1 MAQGRKDRQSGAEP
15 ATAGQGA
22 PGVESE
28 GVESL
33 IGRLRDD
40 GIAEGRARA
49 EAIVTAAE
57 QQAADLVAAAHRE
70 AEDVVS
76 QAREEAGKLRTAGD
90 DAIRLALRD
99 TMLSLEG
106 VLIERFQNMLR
117 RLVKGML
124 QDPETLK
131 RLVLEVAG
139 RAAPAVAERRAEVL
153 LPASLVSLDDLRRTP
168 EEAKPGTLMHFVLT
182 LGGGLLR
189 EGVTF
194 GAAEDL
200 AAGIRVKLVDE
211 DMHVELTESA
221 VSDLLLQ
228 HLLPRFRALL
238 RGAVVAEAGAA
249 VDESG
254 RERQVT
260 PR

>member
-1 MAQGRKDRQSGAEP
+1 MARREDSQSGSAGAAQG
-15 ATAGQGA
+15 T
-22 PGVESE
+22 PGVESA

-57 QQAADLVAAAHRE
+57 QQAAELVAAAHRE
-70 AEDVVS
+70 AEAVVS

-106 VLIERFQNMLR
+106 DLIDRFNNMLR
-117 RLVKGML
+117 RLVKGAL

-139 RAAPAVAERRAEVL
+139 RAAPEAADRRAEVL
-153 LPASLVSLDDLRRTP
+153 LPASFVSLEDLRRTP

-189 EGVTF
+189 DGVTF
-194 GAAEDL
+194 GAASDL
-200 AAGIRVKLVDE
+200 EAGIRVKLIDD
-211 DMHVELTESA
+211 DMHVELTDAA
-221 VSDLLLQ
+221 VSDLLLR

-238 RGAVVAEAGAA
+238 RGAVVAETGAA
-249 VDESG
+249 ANERG
-254 RERQVT
+254 RERH

>member
-1 MAQGRKDRQSGAEP
+1 MARGPKDQGSRAEP
-15 ATAGQGA
+15 AAAQGN
-22 PGVESE
+22 PGIESA

-40 GIAEGRARA
+40 GIAEGRTRA

-57 QQAADLVAAAHRE
+57 QRAAEIIAAAHRE
-70 AEDVVS
+70 AEGAVS

-106 VLIERFQNMLR
+106 TLIERFHDMLR
-117 RLVKGML
+117 RLVKGAL

-139 RAAPAVAERRAEVL
+139 SAAPSVTGRRAEVL
-153 LPASLVSLDDLRRTP
+153 LPASLVSLDDLRRNP

-194 GAAEDL
+194 GAADDIE
-200 AAGIRVKLVDE
+200 AGIRVKLTDD
-211 DMHVELTESA
+211 DMQVELTESA

-238 RGAVVAEAGAA
+238 RGAVVAEVGAA
-249 VDESG
+249 VDEGG

>member
-1 MAQGRKDRQSGAEP
+1 MARGPKDQGSRAEAEAAQG
-15 ATAGQGA
+15 T
-22 PGVESE
+22 PGFESA

-40 GIAEGRARA
+40 GIAQGRTRA

-57 QQAADLVAAAHRE
+57 QQAAEIIAAAHRE
-70 AEDVVS
+70 AEAAVS

-106 VLIERFQNMLR
+106 TLIDRFHDMLR
-117 RLVKGML
+117 RLVKGAL
-124 QDPETLK
+124 EDPETLK

-139 RAAPAVAERRAEVL
+139 SAAPSVTGRRAEVL
-153 LPASLVSLDDLRRTP
+153 LPASLVSLEDLRRSP

-194 GAAEDL
+194 GAADDIE
-200 AAGIRVKLVDE
+200 AGIRVKLTDE
-211 DMHVELTESA
+211 DMQVELTESA
-221 VSDLLLQ
+221 VSDLLLR

-238 RGAVVAEAGAA
+238 RGAVVAEVGAA
-249 VDESG
+249 VDEGG

>member
-1 MAQGRKDRQSGAEP
+1 MPQGPKDQESRGEPAAAQGS
-15 ATAGQGA
+15 
-22 PGVESE
+22 PGSESA

-40 GIAEGRARA
+40 GIAEGRTRA

-57 QQAADLVAAAHRE
+57 QQAAEIVAAAHHE
-70 AEDVVS
+70 AEAAVS

-106 VLIERFQNMLR
+106 NLIERFHDMLR
-117 RLVKGML
+117 RLVKGAL

-139 RAAPAVAERRAEVL
+139 SAAPSVAGRRAVVL
-153 LPASLVSLDDLRRTP
+153 LPASLVSLEDLRRSP
-168 EEAKPGTLMHFVLT
+168 EEAQPGTLMHFVLN

-194 GAAEDL
+194 GAADDIE
-200 AAGIRVKLVDE
+200 AGIRVKLTDD

-221 VSDLLLQ
+221 VSDLLLR

-238 RGAVVAEAGAA
+238 RGAVVSEAGAA
-249 VDESG
+249 AGVGG
-254 RERQVT
+254 RDRQVT
-260 PR
+260 P